1 MWGWGCA
8 GARVTITEAGGQGGH
23 KPVIAEVSD
32 RGQWSAEVMLA
43 PGGPYNLTM
52 IQEARDGDKSVVNL
66 TDVLAGDV
74 WVSN

>member
-1 MWGWGCA
+1 MWGWSCA

-23 KPVIAEVSD
+23 KPVMAEVSD
-32 RGQWSAEVMLA
+32 KGQWSAKVMLA
-43 PGGPYNLTM
+43 PGDPYNLTLTH
-52 IQEARDGDKSVVNL
+52 EARDRDKSVVKL